1 MYKITI
7 AYHDGRC
14 ETSKTDDPNIYGLMW
29 SLVKCEIKWY
39 KIELT

>member
-1 MYKITI
+1 MMG
-7 AYHDGRC
+7 GR
-14 ETSKTDDPNIYGLMW
+14 ETSKTDDSNIYGLIK